1 MSCLLTEVQLRLR
14 RWLSPDCYCTVVNW
28 AACGAAHFIKRV
40 PFFFVGGGGGGEWYF
55 WEVVGWERTV
65 RVI

>member
-14 RWLSPDCYCTVVNW
+14 RRLSPDCYCTVVNW

-40 PFFFVGGGGGGEWYF
+40 PFFFVGGGGGGGGGGV
-55 WEVVGWERTV
+55 EVSG
-65 RVI
+65 ISGKS